1 MIEDEAEKENKN
13 KVPLTTFVVDMVL
26 DNDHRDDDKENIEIQ
41 MGNLK
46 YNVNEKECVKGKEN
60 KNENQIKYENET
72 DKMNRIENENL
83 VERNIH
89 RVSLIVNTIS
99 SLSPSPMSVGLGMS
113 PMTGTITPTT
123 QMTQERYVEQ
133 CSMFVSV

>member
-1 MIEDEAEKENKN
+1 MIEDEAEKENK
-13 KVPLTTFVVDMVL
+13 LSSTTYVVDMVV
-26 DNDHRDDDKENIEIQ
+26 DNNHCDDDKENIGIQ
-41 MGNLK
+41 MKNDK
-46 YNVNEKECVKGKEN
+46 NNVNENEK
-60 KNENQIKYENET
+60 KNEKEIKYENET
-72 DKMNRIENENL
+72 DKINRIENEKL

-123 QMTQERYVEQ
+123 QMTQER
-133 CSMFVSV
+133 

>member
-13 KVPLTTFVVDMVL
+13 KVSSTTFVVDMVL
-26 DNDHRDDDKENIEIQ
+26 DNDQCDDDKENIKIQ
-41 MGNLK
+41 IKNERN
-46 YNVNEKECVKGKEN
+46 NVIETKNEN
-60 KNENQIKYENET
+60 KNEIKYENET

-83 VERNIH
+83 VERNIN

-123 QMTQERYVEQ
+123 QMTQERYIVHYA
-133 CSMFVSV
+133 CVCVHL

>member
-13 KVPLTTFVVDMVL
+13 KVSSATFVVDMVL
-26 DNDHRDDDKENIEIQ
+26 DNDQCDDDKENIEIQ
-41 MGNLK
+41 IKNK
-46 YNVNEKECVKGKEN
+46 KNSVNEKE
-60 KNENQIKYENET
+60 NEIKYENET
-72 DKMNRIENENL
+72 DKMNRIENEKL

-123 QMTQERYVEQ
+123 QMTQERYIVHSA
-133 CSMFVSV
+133 CVFVHL

>member
-1 MIEDEAEKENKN
+1 MIEDEAEKENK
-13 KVPLTTFVVDMVL
+13 LSSTTYVVDMVV
-26 DNDHRDDDKENIEIQ
+26 DNNHCDDDKENIGIQ
-41 MGNLK
+41 MKNDK
-46 YNVNEKECVKGKEN
+46 NNVNEKENEKE
-60 KNENQIKYENET
+60 IKYENET
-72 DKMNRIENENL
+72 DKINRIENEKL

-123 QMTQERYVEQ
+123 QMTQER
-133 CSMFVSV
+133 